1 MPFLLPRHLQ
11 AATRRAEPAL
21 PPGLWHTPLGRSACL
36 SAAAVLVVGIGLPLL
51 AGARMEDTGAP
62 GPMLAGALLGATLA
76 IGRRWRGLGNWLR
89 TPAAPEPAPTLGE
102 PFDQGC
108 RRLQASLRGCGGRLV
123 CHVGAAARDLRLD
136 DAQLGRLLQSLEAGV
151 RLLTESQGEV
161 RVENRA
167 ENVDGTADA
176 PSIEPGPG
184 TAHAM
189 LVRVDL
195 DRLDGETGSHLR
207 LRLSGGLRRTRPR
220 CARRLRQLCTRLG
233 AQLDIV
239 EQAGLL
245 QVEVVLRLS
254 DEPA

>member
-1 MPFLLPRHLQ
+1 MPS
-11 AATRRAEPAL
+11 AG
-21 PPGLWHTPLGRSACL
+21 PGLWHTPLGRSACL

-51 AGARMEDTGAP
+51 AGARAEDTGSP
-62 GPMLAGALLGATLA
+62 GSMLAGALLGATLA
-76 IGRRWRGLGNWLR
+76 LGRRWRGLAGWLR
-89 TPAAPEPAPTLGE
+89 TPAAAEPRPALGAHVHRSCG
-102 PFDQGC
+102 Q
-108 RRLQASLRGCGGRLV
+108 LQSSLLGRGGRLV
-123 CHVGAAARDLRLD
+123 CHVSSAARDQHLPDVQSGRLLASLEAAVHLLTEDAGGAVQGAAAV
-136 DAQLGRLLQSLEAGV
+136 A
-151 RLLTESQGEV
+151 
-161 RVENRA
+161 
-167 ENVDGTADA
+167 
-176 PSIEPGPG
+176 EPGAADPW
-184 TAHAM
+184 

-254 DEPA
+254 AEPA